1 MSDALDALRRV
12 NFDWVRT
19 LDSVWLDAEPTGAPN
34 EALIPGLVEA
44 LHAQAPDSRPRGR
57 VLVGEPGIGKTHLVG
72 QVRREVWRSGGWFV
86 LLDVLGLTDFWRSA
100 ALSYLTALMQP
111 MPDGRRQ
118 SDAVLA
124 GVARRFNVEEQV
136 EQAFN
141 TPTVDTRR
149 IVDLLVRALIHVDT
163 VRALKHQDVFR
174 ALCLLRSQDL
184 AAVGLAHAWLQ
195 GYDADPTS
203 RSALG
208 FTMPPPAP
216 IELVRGM
223 AWIMGLSG
231 PTLVALDQIDGVV
244 DASRLTLDDDF
255 EPGPGL
261 AELLAAGLM
270 ELHDGGGRGMTLIT
284 CLTESWR
291 RLEERGLKSAMDRF
305 ELPMLLTG
313 MNKPAAASA
322 LIRGRLAPAYA
333 EAGFV
338 PPFPTWPFS
347 ETAITGASRV
357 AMRPRTLLMRCD
369 AFRRG
374 CLAEGIVTVC
384 DDLTGKASGTPAAKP
399 ASDFDLDAA
408 RRNADISGILDD
420 EDAGLGELL
429 RAAFDLYALEDDP
442 HDAIDVVSKGEPEQ
456 RLPPLHGRLTF
467 LHRDE
472 NDRERH
478 VCYRALLQQHP
489 IAFQA
494 RLRAALTASGISAKI
509 PGRELLLVRR
519 GPVPAGAKTSTLV
532 DRFMAAGGKLI
543 DPSDDDLRT
552 FVALRDLRD
561 AALRDGQFDRFE
573 SWMRETLP
581 VRGTAFFRRI
591 GLPGD
596 GTAAQPVRGRRPPA
610 EIQPRPSQKTV
621 QLPLP
626 LPTGDLAPPASPA
639 VPSQTARFSPES
651 EPARRVEPA
660 HDPDA
665 ILRAGGGTA
674 GTAPTVPTAEPA
686 AKPIP
691 RTAPSSG
698 DGPPRVASSSSPDA
712 AESVPEAIPVGH
724 RLTPDAPPVSLKLRL
739 LPRHTAIIAG
749 SGSGKTVLLRR
760 LVEEAALAGIPAI
773 VVDPNNDLS
782 RLGDPWPERPEQFTP
797 EDDRK
802 AARVAERVEVV
813 VWTPGVHAGNP
824 LFLSVMPDLAASD
837 DRDERGQAIEMAAE
851 TLGPL
856 AGATKTLQRG
866 VLADALRAFA
876 ARGGGTL
883 AAFTD
888 LLADLPDGTSQIGRA
903 PTLAAAMADQLLA
916 AVATNPLLQVE
927 GPVLDPARL
936 FFGPDR
942 TRTRISVVN
951 LSGLASEAAR
961 EDFVNRLQMAL
972 FGWIKQNPS
981 PRGLLYVV
989 DEAQTFL
996 PSGRTP
1002 PSLGSGIKLVAQGR
1016 KYGLGMIVATQ
1027 VPKGIHNQVVSN
1039 CTTQFFGRQSAPAT
1053 IAAAQEIMAASG
1065 GAAPDLGRLGAGE
1078 FYFSTEGSG
1087 RPAKLR
1093 TPLCLSH
1100 HPANPPAP
1108 HEVVARARRSAGPEC

>member
-1 MSDALDALRRV
+1 MSDALDALRRI

-34 EALIPGLVEA
+34 EALVPRVVGA
-44 LHAQAPDSRPRGR
+44 LHAPGARPPGR
-57 VLVGEPGIGKTHLVG
+57 VLLGEPGIGKTHLVG
-72 QVRREVWRSGGWFV
+72 QIRREVWASGGWFV

-100 ALSYLTALMQP
+100 ALSYLTAMMHP

-124 GVARRFNVEEQV
+124 GVARRFRVEEQV

-141 TPTVDTRR
+141 TPNIDTRR
-149 IVDLLVRALIHVDT
+149 IVDLLVRALMHVDT
-163 VRALKHQDVFR
+163 GRALKHQDVFR

-195 GYDADPTS
+195 GYEADPVA
-203 RSALG
+203 RAGLG
-208 FTMPPPAP
+208 FTTPPPAP
-216 IELVRGM
+216 IDLVRGM

-231 PTLVALDQIDGVV
+231 PTLVAVDQIDGVV
-244 DASRLTLDDDF
+244 DATRLTLDDDF
-255 EPGPGL
+255 DAGPGL
-261 AELLAAGLM
+261 AEMLAAGLM
-270 ELHDGGGRGMTLIT
+270 ELHEGGGRGMTLVT
-284 CLTESWR
+284 CLPESWR
-291 RLEERGLKSAMDRF
+291 RLEERGLKSAFDRF
-305 ELPMLLTG
+305 EPPMLLTG
-313 MNKPAAASA
+313 LTKPAAALA

-333 EAGFV
+333 EAGFT

-347 ETAITGASRV
+347 ETAITVASRA

-369 AFRRG
+369 AFRRD
-374 CLAEGIVTVC
+374 CLANGTVAVC
-384 DDLTGKASGTPAAKP
+384 DTLNEPGAKPPAATIEP
-399 ASDFDLDAA
+399 PFDLPGAIRA
-408 RRNADISGILDD
+408 ADISGILDD
-420 EDAGLGELL
+420 EETGLGELL

-442 HDAIDVVSKGEPEQ
+442 HDEVDVVSKGEPEQ

-478 VCYRALLQQHP
+478 VCYRALLQANP

-494 RLRAALTASGISAKI
+494 RLRAALTASGISTKI

-519 GPVPAGAKTSTLV
+519 GPVPAGAKTETLV
-532 DRFMAAGGKLI
+532 DRFLAAGGKLI

-552 FVALRDLRD
+552 FVALRNV
-561 AALRDGQFDRFE
+561 RDGAVRDGEMDRFE
-573 SWMRETLP
+573 RWMRDTLP
-581 VRGTAFFRRI
+581 VRGTEFFRRI

-596 GTAAQPVRGRRPPA
+596 GTAVEPARPRRGRTPLPPLPPR
-610 EIQPRPSQKTV
+610 QPRIEADPSPGSSEDPVSPSPRSGPAARAAAIRAATSH
-621 QLPLP
+621 
-626 LPTGDLAPPASPA
+626 PTEMRTPAPSPAGEPAARGPAGIATPAAIPPDAGAGHRGAPASPG
-639 VPSQTARFSPES
+639 
-651 EPARRVEPA
+651 
-660 HDPDA
+660 PD
-665 ILRAGGGTA
+665 
-674 GTAPTVPTAEPA
+674 
-686 AKPIP
+686 
-691 RTAPSSG
+691 
-698 DGPPRVASSSSPDA
+698 
-712 AESVPEAIPVGH
+712 AIPVGH
-724 RLTPDAPPVSLKLRL
+724 RLTPEAPPVALPLRL

-782 RLGDPWPERPEQFTP
+782 RLGDAWPERPERFTP
-797 EDDRK
+797 EDERK
-802 AARVAERVEVV
+802 AASYAERVEVV
-813 VWTPGVHAGNP
+813 VWTPGLHAGNP
-824 LFLSVMPDLAASD
+824 LFLSVMPNLAGSD
-837 DRDERGQAIEMAAE
+837 DRDERAQAIEMATE
-851 TLGPL
+851 TIGPL

-883 AAFTD
+883 AAFTAM
-888 LLADLPDGTSQIGRA
+888 LADLPDGTSQIGKA
-903 PTLAAAMADQLLA
+903 QSLAAIMADQLLA
-916 AVATNPLLQVE
+916 AVATNPLLRVE
-927 GPVLDPARL
+927 GAVLDPARL
-936 FFGPDR
+936 FHGQDPAR
-942 TRTRISVVN
+942 TRVSVVN

-972 FGWIKQNPS
+972 FGWIKAHPA

-1027 VPKGIHNQVVSN
+1027 VPKGIHNQIVSN

-1078 FYFSTEGSG
+1078 FYFATEGSG
-1087 RPAKLR
+1087 KPAKLR

-1100 HPANPPAP
+1100 HPANPPTPEQVADR
-1108 HEVVARARRSAGPEC
+1108 ARASAAADGGSVSRP

>member
-34 EALIPGLVEA
+34 EALIPGLVAA
-44 LHAQAPDSRPRGR
+44 LNAQEQGSRPRGR

-72 QVRREVWRSGGWFV
+72 QIRREVWESGGWFV

-124 GVARRFNVEEQV
+124 GVARRFKVEGQV

-141 TPTVDTRR
+141 TPNIDTRK
-149 IVDLLVRALIHVDT
+149 IVDLLVRALMHVDT

-195 GYDADPTS
+195 GYDADPAA
-203 RSALG
+203 RAGLG
-208 FTMPPPAP
+208 FTMPPPP
-216 IELVRGM
+216 PVELVRGM

-255 EPGPGL
+255 EAGPGL
-261 AELLAAGLM
+261 AEMLAAGLM
-270 ELHDGGGRGMTLIT
+270 ELHDGGGRGMTLVT
-284 CLTESWR
+284 CLTDSWR
-291 RLEERGLKSAMDRF
+291 RLQERGMKSAFDRF
-305 ELPMLLTG
+305 EPPMLLTG
-313 MNKPAAASA
+313 MNTPAATAA

-333 EAGFV
+333 EAGFT
-338 PPFPTWPFS
+338 PPSPTWPFS
-347 ETAITGASRV
+347 ETAIAAASRV

-369 AFRRG
+369 AFRRD
-374 CLAEGIVTVC
+374 CLAQGIVAPC
-384 DDLTGKASGTPAAKP
+384 DDLNEPTVKTPP
-399 ASDFDLDAA
+399 PTQEPIFDLDEAW
-408 RRNADISGILDD
+408 RNADLTGLLDD

-442 HDAIDVVSKGEPEQ
+442 HDAVDVVSKGEPEQ

-478 VCYRALLQQHP
+478 VCYRALLQPHP

-494 RLRAALTASGISAKI
+494 RLRAALTASGISSKI
-509 PGRELLLVRR
+509 PGRDLLLVRR
-519 GPVPAGAKTSTLV
+519 GPVPAGTKTGTLV
-532 DRFMAAGGKLI
+532 SRFVAAGGMLI

-552 FVALRDLRD
+552 FVALRSLRD
-561 AALRDGQFDRFE
+561 GALRDGCFDRFE
-573 SWMRETLP
+573 GWMRETLP

-591 GLPGD
+591 GLSGD
-596 GTAAQPVRGRRPPA
+596 GAEAQGGRGRRGRDVPP
-610 EIQPRPSQKTV
+610 
-621 QLPLP
+621 PLP
-626 LPTGDLAPPASPA
+626 PRQPGRSADSSDPGPEPETRPAGTEPGTSARLPPETALRPA
-639 VPSQTARFSPES
+639 VPTHAFETVARVADAPSPEKPAPK
-651 EPARRVEPA
+651 EPAPKEPMPRRV
-660 HDPDA
+660 
-665 ILRAGGGTA
+665 
-674 GTAPTVPTAEPA
+674 APPL
-686 AKPIP
+686 
-691 RTAPSSG
+691 
-698 DGPPRVASSSSPDA
+698 PP
-712 AESVPEAIPVGH
+712 ESVPDAIPVGH
-724 RLTPDAPPVSLKLRL
+724 RITPDAPAVALPLRL

-782 RLGDPWPERPEQFTP
+782 RLGDAWPERPDKFTP

-802 AARVAERVEVV
+802 AGLYAERVEVV
-813 VWTPGVHAGNP
+813 VWTPGIHAGNP
-824 LFLSVMPDLAASD
+824 LFLPAMPDLAASD
-837 DRDERGQAIEMAAE
+837 DRDERAQAIEMAAE

-856 AGATKTLQRG
+856 AGATKNLQRG

-876 ARGGGTL
+876 GRGGGTL
-883 AAFTD
+883 GAFTE
-888 LLADLPDGTSQIGRA
+888 LLADLPDGTSQIGKA
-903 PTLAAAMADQLLA
+903 TNLAADMADQLRA
-916 AVATNPLLQVE
+916 AVATNPLLRIE
-927 GPVLDPARL
+927 GAVLDPSRL

-942 TRTRISVVN
+942 DKTRISVVN

-972 FGWIKQNPS
+972 FGWIKKNPS

-1027 VPKGIHNQVVSN
+1027 VPRGIHNQVVSN

-1065 GAAPDLGRLGAGE
+1065 GAAPDIGRLGAGE
-1078 FYFSTEGSG
+1078 FYFATEGSG

-1093 TPLCLSH
+1093 TPFCLSH
-1100 HPANPPAP
+1100 HPANPPTP
-1108 HEVVARARRSAGPEC
+1108 EQVIARARASAGGMEAARDG

>member
-34 EALIPGLVEA
+34 EALIPGLVAA
-44 LHAQAPDSRPRGR
+44 LHAQAPGARPRGR

-72 QVRREVWRSGGWFV
+72 QIRREVWESGGWFV

-100 ALSYLTALMQP
+100 ALSYLTALLRK
-111 MPDGRRQ
+111 MPNGRRQ

-124 GVARRFNVEEQV
+124 GVARYLGVETQV

-141 TPTVDTRR
+141 TPNIDTRQ
-149 IVDLLVRALIHVDT
+149 IVDILVKALMRQDMDA
-163 VRALKHQDVFR
+163 ALRHQDVFR
-174 ALCLLRSQDL
+174 ALCLLRSQDP
-184 AAVGLAHAWLQ
+184 AAAGLAHAWLQ
-195 GYDADPTS
+195 GYDADPAA
-203 RSALG
+203 RSTFG
-208 FTMPPPAP
+208 FLAPPPAP

-261 AELLAAGLM
+261 AEMLAAGLM

-284 CLTESWR
+284 CLTDSWR

-305 ELPMLLTG
+305 EAPVLLTG
-313 MNKPAAASA
+313 MNKPAAAAA
-322 LIRGRLAPAYA
+322 LIRSRLAPAYA
-333 EAGFV
+333 ATGFT
-338 PPFPTWPFS
+338 PPFPTWPFGES
-347 ETAITGASRV
+347 AIAAAAGA

-369 AFRRG
+369 AFRRD
-374 CLAEGIVTVC
+374 CLGNGRVTVC
-384 DDLTGKASGTPAAKP
+384 DDLTHGSPVVIP
-399 ASDFDLDAA
+399 PPEPEIEFDLDKA
-408 RRNADISGILDD
+408 RRNADLSGILDD

-456 RLPPLHGRLTF
+456 KLPPLHGRLTF

-509 PGRELLLVRR
+509 PGRELLVVRR
-519 GPVPAGAKTSTLV
+519 GPVPAGTKTGNLV
-532 DRFMAAGGKLI
+532 SRFVAAGGKLI

-561 AALRDGQFDRFE
+561 AALRDGRFDRFE
-573 SWMRETLP
+573 SWMREKLP
-581 VRGTAFFRRI
+581 VRGTEFFRKI

-596 GTAAQPVRGRRPPA
+596 GTAAQPARGRRPPA
-610 EIQPRPSQKTV
+610 EILPRPERKTV

-626 LPTGDLAPPASPA
+626 LPTADLAPPSTPPAAAQASSESRPARGAASAGKSETVLRAERSAPA
-639 VPSQTARFSPES
+639 VEPEPRAAAPEAKPVSQTSP
-651 EPARRVEPA
+651 P
-660 HDPDA
+660 
-665 ILRAGGGTA
+665 G
-674 GTAPTVPTAEPA
+674 A
-686 AKPIP
+686 A
-691 RTAPSSG
+691 APS
-698 DGPPRVASSSSPDA
+698 PTPD
-712 AESVPEAIPVGH
+712 AIPVGR
-724 RLTPDAPPVSLKLRL
+724 RLTPDAPAVALPLRL

-782 RLGDPWPERPEQFTP
+782 RLGDAWPERPAGFTP

-802 AARVAERVEVV
+802 AADYAARVEVV
-813 VWTPGVHAGNP
+813 VWTPGIHAGNP

-837 DRDERGQAIEMAAE
+837 DRDERNQAIEMAAE
-851 TLGPL
+851 TLSPL
-856 AGATKTLQRG
+856 AGATRTLPRG

-883 AAFTD
+883 ARFTD
-888 LLADLPDGTSQIGRA
+888 LLADLPDGISEIGKA
-903 PTLAAAMADQLLA
+903 QTLAAGLADQLRA
-916 AVATNPLLQVE
+916 AVATNPLLRIE
-927 GPVLDPARL
+927 GAVLDPARL
-936 FFGPDR
+936 FHGPDPG
-942 TRTRISVVN
+942 RTRISVIN

-961 EDFVNRLQMAL
+961 EDFVNRLQMTL
-972 FGWIKQNPS
+972 FGWIKTHPS

-1016 KYGLGMIVATQ
+1016 KYGLGLVVATQ

-1065 GAAPDLGRLGAGE
+1065 GAAPDIGRLGAGE
-1078 FYFSTEGSG
+1078 FYFATEGSG
-1087 RPAKLR
+1087 KPAKLR

-1100 HPANPPAP
+1100 HPPNPPTP
-1108 HEVVARARRSAGPEC
+1108 EQVIARARRSAGPQASAAES

>member
-34 EALIPGLVEA
+34 EALIPGIVEA
-44 LHAQAPDSRPRGR
+44 LHAQTPGSRPRGR

-72 QVRREVWRSGGWFV
+72 QIRREVWARGGWFV

-100 ALSYLTALMQP
+100 ALSYLTALLRK
-111 MPDGRRQ
+111 MPNGRRQ

-124 GVARRFNVEEQV
+124 GVARHLGVEAQV

-141 TPTVDTRR
+141 TPNIDTRQ
-149 IVDLLVRALIHVDT
+149 IVDILVKALMRQDMDA
-163 VRALKHQDVFR
+163 ALRHQDVFR
-174 ALCLLRSQDL
+174 ALCLLRSQDP
-184 AAVGLAHAWLQ
+184 AAAGLAHAWLQ
-195 GYDADPTS
+195 GYDADPVT
-203 RSALG
+203 RSTFG
-208 FTMPPPAP
+208 FLAPPPAP

-244 DASRLTLDDDF
+244 DASRLTFDDDF

-261 AELLAAGLM
+261 AEMLAAGLM

-284 CLTESWR
+284 CLTDSWR
-291 RLEERGLKSAMDRF
+291 RLEERGLKSATDRF
-305 ELPMLLTG
+305 EPPVLLTG
-313 MNKPAAASA
+313 MNKPAAAAA
-322 LIRGRLAPAYA
+322 LIRSRLAPAYT
-333 EAGFV
+333 EAGFT
-338 PPFPTWPFS
+338 PPSPTWPFS
-347 ETAITGASRV
+347 EAAITTAARNAV
-357 AMRPRTLLMRCD
+357 RPRTLLMRCD
-369 AFRRG
+369 AFRRD
-374 CLAEGIVTVC
+374 CLAGGVVSVC
-384 DDLTGKASGTPAAKP
+384 DDLIEPNSGGGQAVVISP
-399 ASDFDLDAA
+399 FDLDKA

-429 RAAFDLYALEDDP
+429 RTAFDLYALEDDP
-442 HDAIDVVSKGEPEQ
+442 HDAVDVVSKGEPEQ

-478 VCYRALLQQHP
+478 VCYRALLQPHP

-494 RLRAALTASGISAKI
+494 RLRAALTASGISSKI
-509 PGRELLLVRR
+509 PGRELLIVRR
-519 GPVPAGAKTSTLV
+519 GPVPAGTKTGTLV
-532 DRFMAAGGKLI
+532 SRFVAAGGKLI

-561 AALRDGQFDRFE
+561 AALRDGQFDKFE
-573 SWMRETLP
+573 SWMRATLP
-581 VRGTAFFRRI
+581 VRGTGFFRKAR
-591 GLPGD
+591 LPGD
-596 GTAAQPVRGRRPPA
+596 DKPIVR
-610 EIQPRPSQKTV
+610 
-621 QLPLP
+621 
-626 LPTGDLAPPASPA
+626 DLAP
-639 VPSQTARFSPES
+639 R
-651 EPARRVEPA
+651 
-660 HDPDA
+660 
-665 ILRAGGGTA
+665 
-674 GTAPTVPTAEPA
+674 
-686 AKPIP
+686 
-691 RTAPSSG
+691 
-698 DGPPRVASSSSPDA
+698 PPLP
-712 AESVPEAIPVGH
+712 
-724 RLTPDAPPVSLKLRL
+724 LRL

-782 RLGDPWPERPEQFTP
+782 RLGDPWPERPEKFTP

-802 AARVAERVEVV
+802 AALYAERVEVV

-837 DRDERGQAIEMAAE
+837 DRDERAQAIEMATE

-856 AGATKTLQRG
+856 AGATRNLQRG

-876 ARGGGTL
+876 TRGGGTL
-883 AAFTD
+883 AAFTG
-888 LLADLPDGTSQIGRA
+888 LLSDLPDGTSQIGNA
-903 PTLAAAMADQLLA
+903 AKLAAAMADQLLA
-916 AVATNPLLQVE
+916 AVATNPLLRVE
-927 GPVLDPARL
+927 GAVLDPARL

-942 TRTRISVVN
+942 RRTRISVVN
-951 LSGLASEAAR
+951 LSGLASDAAR

-1065 GAAPDLGRLGAGE
+1065 GAAPDIGRLGAGE
-1078 FYFSTEGSG
+1078 FYFATESSG
-1087 RPAKLR
+1087 KPAKLR

-1108 HEVVARARRSAGPEC
+1108 HEVVARARRSAH

>member
-19 LDSVWLDAEPTGAPN
+19 LDSIWLDAEPTGAPN
-34 EALIPGLVEA
+34 EALMPGLVA
-44 LHAQAPDSRPRGR
+44 DLHAQGAGPRPRGR
-57 VLVGEPGIGKTHLVG
+57 VLIGEAGIGKTHLVG
-72 QVRREVWRSGGWFV
+72 QIRREIWASGGWFV

-124 GVARRFNVEEQV
+124 GIARRFRVEAQV

-141 TPTVDTRR
+141 TPNIDARR
-149 IVDLLVRALIHVDT
+149 IVDLLVRALMHVDT
-163 VRALKHQDVFR
+163 GRALKHQDVFR
-174 ALCLLRSQDL
+174 ALCLLRAQDL
-184 AAVGLAHAWLQ
+184 ATVGLAHAWLQ
-195 GYDADPTS
+195 GYEADPVART
-203 RSALG
+203 ALG
-208 FTMPPPAP
+208 FTTPPPSP

-231 PTLVALDQIDGVV
+231 PTLIAVDQIDGVV
-244 DASRLTLDDDF
+244 DASRLSAEDDF
-255 EPGPGL
+255 DSGPGL
-261 AELLAAGLM
+261 AEMLAAGLM
-270 ELHDGGGRGMTLIT
+270 ELHEGGGRGMTLIT
-284 CLTESWR
+284 CLPESWQ
-291 RLEERGLKSAMDRF
+291 RLEARGLKSALDRF
-305 ELPMLLTG
+305 DPPVLLEG
-313 MNKPAAASA
+313 LNRPAAAAA

-333 EAGFV
+333 EAGFA
-338 PPFPTWPFS
+338 PPFPTWPFD
-347 ETAITGASRV
+347 EAAIAAAAGGAV
-357 AMRPRTLLMRCD
+357 RPRTLLMRCD
-369 AFRRG
+369 AVRRA
-374 CLAEGIVTVC
+374 CLADGAVTLC
-384 DDLTGKASGTPAAKP
+384 RDLTGQAPERREPVAP
-399 ASDFDLDAA
+399 PFDLDAA
-408 RRNADISGILDD
+408 RREADLAGILDD
-420 EDAGLGELL
+420 EEAGLGELL

-478 VCYRALLQQHP
+478 VCYRALLQTHP

-494 RLRAALTASGISAKI
+494 RLRAALTASGISTKI

-519 GPVPAGAKTSTLV
+519 GPVPPGAKTDALV
-532 DRFMAAGGKLI
+532 DRFLAAGGRLI

-552 FVALRDLRD
+552 FVALR
-561 AALRDGQFDRFE
+561 ALRDRAVRDGEIDRFAG
-573 SWMRETLP
+573 WMRETLP
-581 VRGTAFFRRI
+581 VRATGFFRTI
-591 GLPGD
+591 GLSGD
-596 GTAAQPVRGRRPPA
+596 ATADTSGERSPSRGRAPVRTGRAPLPPLPPRRP
-610 EIQPRPSQKTV
+610 R
-621 QLPLP
+621 
-626 LPTGDLAPPASPA
+626 GDLDRPEEAGPAAGSEGPGP
-639 VPSQTARFSPES
+639 VRTR
-651 EPARRVEPA
+651 EPAPA
-660 HDPDA
+660 P
-665 ILRAGGGTA
+665 
-674 GTAPTVPTAEPA
+674 
-686 AKPIP
+686 
-691 RTAPSSG
+691 
-698 DGPPRVASSSSPDA
+698 PDA
-712 AESVPEAIPVGH
+712 APRRTPIPVVPPPSPIPDAIPVGH
-724 RLTPDAPPVSLKLRL
+724 RLTPDAPPVVLPLRL

-782 RLGDPWPERPEQFTP
+782 RLGDAWPERPDRFGP

-802 AARVAERVEVV
+802 AALYAGQAEVV

-824 LFLSVMPDLAASD
+824 LFLSVMPDLAASE
-837 DRDERGQAIEMAAE
+837 DRDERAQAIEMAAE

-856 AGATKTLQRG
+856 AGAGKTLQRG
-866 VLADALRAFA
+866 VLADALRGFA

-883 AAFTD
+883 SAFTD
-888 LLADLPDGTSQIGRA
+888 LLADLPDGTSQIGSA
-903 PTLAAAMADQLLA
+903 TKLAADMANQLLA
-916 AVATNPLLQVE
+916 AVATNPLLRVE
-927 GPVLDPARL
+927 GAVLDPARL
-936 FFGPDR
+936 FHGPDPA
-942 TRTRISVVN
+942 RTRISVVN

-972 FGWIKQNPS
+972 FSWIKANPS
-981 PRGLLYVV
+981 PRGRLYVL

-1053 IAAAQEIMAASG
+1053 IAAAQEIMAANG
-1065 GAAPDLGRLGAGE
+1065 GAAPDIGRLGAGE
-1078 FYFSTEGSG
+1078 FYFATEGSG
-1087 RPAKLR
+1087 KPAKLR

-1100 HPANPPAP
+1100 HPANPPTP
-1108 HEVVARARRSAGPEC
+1108 EQVIDRARLSAARVEGGTRA